1 LKDHQPVTHYLK
13 NYEPPSFEVDETIL
27 LVQLYEEGARIT
39 STLHLRRRE
48 GTDPRQPVV
57 LDGVDLVLE
66 NIRLNGRLLAAEE
79 YHLSETALLIHGV
92 PDAFELITTTWIKPQ
107 ENTCLEGLY
116 RSSSLFCTQCE
127 AEGFRRITYY
137 PDRPDVM
144 ARFRV
149 TLVADRERYPVLLS
163 NGNPLAEGDTAGG
176 RHWVT
181 WEDPFPKPAYLFAL
195 VAGKLEWLEDSYT
208 TASGREVLLRIYVE
222 EGNLSRCDHAMA
234 SLKRSMRWDE
244 EVYGREYDLD
254 RFNIVAVSDFNM
266 GAMENKGLN
275 IFNASCVLANPK
287 TATDQAFQRIE
298 AIVAHEYFHN
308 WSGNRVTCRDWFQLS
323 LKEGF
328 TVFRDA
334 AYTADRYGHAV
345 KRIDDAT
352 LMRTQQFAEDAGPMA
367 HPIRPDSYM
376 EISNFYTLTIYEKGA
391 EVVGML
397 HRLLGAKT
405 FRQGSDLY
413 FSRHDGQAVTTED
426 FVACMEDASG
436 RDLGQFRNW
445 YRQAGTPRLELAGA
459 YDTDRQRFTLNVK
472 QSTPPTRG
480 QPIKVPLHIPL
491 EVALFDGQGRL
502 MAETHQVL
510 EVRESESS
518 FEFERVSARPVIS
531 LLRHFSAPVKV
542 HYPYTRQE
550 LCLLMEHD
558 TDGFSRWDAG
568 QTLALELLMEQIA
581 RVGKGLSVE
590 LDSTFAM
597 TWCGLL
603 ENRSLD
609 RGLLAR
615 LIQIPSLALLA
626 ERLESIPVDAMLE
639 AREAFVTLLTR
650 QAMPHLWALYQR
662 LLSEEI
668 TNPEDLSP
676 AAMGRRALKNQCLSL
691 LCGIDHPEALQAAF
705 EQQRRAVLM
714 TEEQGGLSALLQS
727 QDRPQTVAALAAF
740 EQRWLDD
747 PLVMESWFSL
757 QAASQRF
764 SGLEHIQS
772 LTQHARFSERNPNK
786 VRAVIATFAAQNWK
800 AFHNRD
806 GSGYAFLQDWIL
818 RLNRLN
824 PQIASRL
831 VTPLTRWR
839 KYTPERST
847 LMQAVLQRLMKEKDL
862 SSDVYELVFKS
873 LE

>member
-1 LKDHQPVTHYLK
+1 MKDHQPVTHYLK
-13 NYEPPSFEVDETIL
+13 NYEPPHFDVDETIL
-27 LVQLYEEGARIT
+27 LVQLYEDGARIT

-48 GTDPRQPVV
+48 GLEGSVPLI
-57 LDGVDLVLE
+57 LDGVDLTLE
-66 NIRLNGRLLAAEE
+66 NIRLNGRLLAPEE
-79 YHLSETALLIHGV
+79 YHLTESALVIHGV
-92 PDAFELITTTWIKPQ
+92 PDAMELITTTWIKPQ

-116 RSSSLFCTQCE
+116 RSSNLFCTQCE

-149 TLVADRERYPVLLS
+149 TIEADKHHYPVLLS
-163 NGNPLAEGDTAGG
+163 NGNPIAQGETAVG
-176 RHWVT
+176 RHWET
-181 WEDPFPKPAYLFAL
+181 WEDPFPKPSYLFAL
-195 VAGKLEWLEDSYT
+195 VAGKLEWLEDT
-208 TASGREVLLRIYVE
+208 FVTASGRKVILRIYVE
-222 EGNLSRCDHAMA
+222 EGNLARCDHAMA
-234 SLKRSMRWDE
+234 SLKRSMKWDE

-254 RFNIVAVSDFNM
+254 RFNVVAVNDFNM

-275 IFNASCVLANPK
+275 IFNASCVLANPQ
-287 TATDQAFQRIE
+287 TATDQAYQRIE

-376 EISNFYTLTIYEKGA
+376 EISNFYTLTVYEKGA

-397 HRLLGAKT
+397 HRLLGPVD
-405 FRQGSDLY
+405 FRRGSDLY

-426 FVACMEDASG
+426 FVACMEAASG

-445 YRQAGTPRLELAGA
+445 YGQAGTPRLDLNGV
-459 YDTDRQRFTLNVK
+459 YDEKAQRFTLKVR

-491 EVALFDGQGRL
+491 EVALFNDQGSIL
-502 MAETHQVL
+502 PEHSKVL
-510 EVRESESS
+510 EIREAESAFV
-518 FEFERVSARPVIS
+518 FENVVNKPVVS

-542 HYPYTRQE
+542 HYPYAREE
-550 LCLLMEHD
+550 LRLLLEHD

-568 QTLALELLMEQIA
+568 QTLATELLLEQIT
-581 RVGKGLSVE
+581 RVEKGQPVE
-590 LDSTFAM
+590 VDPTFAR
-597 TWCGLL
+597 TWCSLL
-603 ENRSLD
+603 QNNSLE

-626 ERLESIPVDAMLE
+626 EQLDSIPVDAMLE
-639 AREAFVTLLTR
+639 AREAFVTQLAQ
-650 QAMPHLWALYQR
+650 QAGEVLWSLYQR
-662 LLSEEI
+662 LLGEEKA
-668 TNPEDLSP
+668 NPHDMAP
-676 AAMGRRALKNQCLSL
+676 PAMGRRALKNQCLAL
-691 LCGIDHPEALQAAF
+691 LCSLDHEGALQAALL
-705 EQQRRAVLM
+705 QQQSAVLM
-714 TEEQGGLSALLQS
+714 TEEQAGLSALLQS
-727 QDRPQTVAALAAF
+727 NDQQRTERAIATFEGRWQQDA
-740 EQRWLDD
+740 
-747 PLVMESWFSL
+747 LVMESWFSL
-757 QAASQRF
+757 QSASQRYTN
-764 SGLEHIQS
+764 LAHIQTLVS
-772 LTQHARFSERNPNK
+772 HPLFSERNPNK
-786 VRAVIATFAAQNWK
+786 VRAVVATFAGQNWK
-800 AFHNRD
+800 AFHAVD

-839 KYTPERST
+839 KYTPERSVRMQGVLKH
-847 LMQAVLQRLMKEKDL
+847 LMQHKDL
-862 SSDVYELVFKS
+862 SSDVYELVYKS